1 VVAMGEYSHDPVFQN
16 FIAEAKTHGVVW
28 TLANGEDL
36 LVVESVDFEDTDV
49 MPFWSNQEAALVHCS
64 DEWSDYKPEAIP
76 LDVFC
81 EGWLQEMYDDGV
93 LIGTNWDESLNGPEV
108 EPREI
113 LEALALVQ

>member
-1 VVAMGEYSHDPVFQN
+1 VAIKLTVQIKVVAMGEYSHDPVFQN
-16 FIAEAKTHGVVW
+16 FIAEAKTH
-28 TLANGEDL
+28 
-36 LVVESVDFEDTDV
+36 VDFEDTDV
-49 MPFWSNQEAALVHCS
+49 MPFWSSQEAALVHCS
-64 DEWSDYKPEAIP
+64 EEWSDYKPEAIP